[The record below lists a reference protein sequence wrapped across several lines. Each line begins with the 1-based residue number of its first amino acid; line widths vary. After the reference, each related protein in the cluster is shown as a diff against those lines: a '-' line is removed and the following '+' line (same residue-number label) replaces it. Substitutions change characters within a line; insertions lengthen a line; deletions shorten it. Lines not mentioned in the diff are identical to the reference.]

1 MEISIPPLFTTLRV
15 NETEQV
21 DSVIKELEAKLKILY
36 SANGYSE
43 APVIFQHSQL
53 KSTIVIP
60 TLYQDI
66 MHSYPPVIVDHGCGM
81 AVLRGADVF
90 VPGIL
95 CMPTGVQVGDKVSV
109 CADIGGSC
117 LRGMTR
123 YEGQMLFVGNGVML
137 KSRNDIFKGNNI
149 TKGSGIRME
158 CPIFLSL
165 CLNDVLPSKIF
176 AQNLPSIIV
185 GHVLNPQEGD
195 IVLDMCAAP
204 GGKTS
209 HIVSLLRGRGRLV
222 AVDRSSSKVEKIKQN
237 AAKLGQMA
245 DVLTVF
251 TADSRKL
258 CSDDSGDKSEEN
270 KFSSSYFDK
279 ILLDAP
285 CSALGQRP
293 KCWLENQS
301 NVNKMKNIKSYPALQ
316 RQLFNTAV
324 RLLKPG
330 GTLVYSTCTT
340 TVDENE
346 GLVEWALDKHP
357 CLKLS
362 QHTPHIGG
370 TGRQEVTNLSPS
382 NLHSLQYFT
391 PGSPVTCVQE
401 HHNVHTIPKLMA
413 SHLKYLRYAYMYH
426 GVDINLP
433 F

>member
-21 DSVIKELEAKLKILY
+21 VSVIKELEAKLKIVY

-43 APVIFQHSQL
+43 APVIFQHTQL

-60 TLYQDI
+60 ALYTDI
-66 MHSYPPVIVDHGCGM
+66 SHSYHPVIVDHACGM

-95 CMPTGVQVGDKVSV
+95 CMPIGIQTGDKVSV
-109 CADIGGSC
+109 FADIDGSC
-117 LRGMTR
+117 LRGMTS
-123 YEGQMLFVGNGVML
+123 YEGPRLFVGNGVML
-137 KSRNDIFKGNNI
+137 KSRNDIFKGNNPI
-149 TKGSGIRME
+149 KGSGIKME

-176 AQNLPSIIV
+176 AQVRFIKAKRILFY
-185 GHVLNPQEGD
+185 
-195 IVLDMCAAP
+195 

-209 HIVSLLRGRGRLV
+209 HIVSLLRGRGKLV

-237 AAKLGQMA
+237 AAKLGRMA

-251 TADSRKL
+251 AADSRKL
-258 CSDDSGDKSEEN
+258 CSEDSGDKSEAN
-270 KFSSSYFDK
+270 KFPPSYFDK

-293 KCWLENQS
+293 KCWLEHQS
-301 NVNKMKNIKSYPALQ
+301 NVNKLKNIQSYPALQ
-316 RQLFNTAV
+316 RQLFDTAV
-324 RLLKPG
+324 RLLKAG

-346 GLVEWALDKHP
+346 GMVEWALNKYP
-357 CLKLS
+357 CLKLL
-362 QHTPHIGG
+362 QQNPHIGG
-370 TGRQEVTNLSPS
+370 TGRQDVTNLTPS

-391 PGSPVTCVQE
+391 PGTHVACVQE
-401 HHNVHTIPKLMA
+401 CDNIYTIPKLSNNISSMT
-413 SHLKYLRYAYMYH
+413 
-426 GVDINLP
+426 NLLDLEAECNQDTIG
-433 F
+433 FFIAKFIKSDES